1 VGELMDQLALLEVPP
16 APAAKR
22 PRRPQLSAEVLRAA
36 LQALQAARA
45 GYGHG
50 LTATDLAQL
59 ATWLEAGRVWLNSP
73 KEFPRP
79 RTSAVCAWR
88 LSALAH
94 WALQQDLFLEGATA
108 AELKAWCLR
117 LAQWREG

>member
-1 VGELMDQLALLEVPP
+1 MLQLALLEVPP

-22 PRRPQLSAEVLRAA
+22 PRRPQLTAEVVRAA
-36 LQALQAARA
+36 LQALQAAR
-45 GYGHG
+45 GGHGHG
-50 LTATDLAQL
+50 LAAPDLAQL
-59 ATWLEAGRVWLNSP
+59 ASWLEASRTWLSSP
-73 KEFPRP
+73 KVFPRP

-94 WALQQDLFLEGATA
+94 WALNQDLYLEGATA
-108 AELKAWCLR
+108 AELQAWCLR